1 MGTLRRADGEAL
13 FHLPSRCLVGRSGA
27 CDLVLAEK
35 NVSGHHA
42 ALEWQGGSWQ
52 VQDLGSRNGTFVD
65 EQRIDPQ
72 ARAVV
77 VAGTRLRFGRDAP
90 TWELVDAG
98 EPRAMARNLGNGQT
112 RVAEGGYLAL
122 PDPDA
127 PECSVFQLPQGDW
140 VLERDGEQTPA
151 LDRATI
157 AAASGDLWR
166 IFLPVA
172 LPGTVQDGAGAL
184 LVAQMRLRFRV
195 SRDEEQVELTGFL
208 GDRRLD
214 LQIRAHHY
222 PLLLLARRRLADRAA
237 GAPEPDQGW
246 MALDDLL
253 RMLQLTEVHFNIT
266 IHRARTQLGKLGV
279 ADAASLVERQPRT
292 RRLRLGVSQLEVG
305 PLE

>member
-112 RVAEGGYLAL
+112 RV
-122 PDPDA
+122 
-127 PECSVFQLPQGDW
+127 
-140 VLERDGEQTPA
+140 
-151 LDRATI
+151 
-157 AAASGDLWR
+157 AASGDLWR